1 MESKY
6 RYRGNEA
13 VNTGK
18 PVPKEYWNAKRNGN
32 AQEMKRILGGA
43 GFKAQKDD
51 GGNWMIYQKSEKK
64 LENPDIADTYNTVL
78 KMASKRS
85 LVDAVLKA
93 TGGSCEFTQDIEDMA
108 ATADTYA
115 ETSYGD
121 SDYSAQIEDEGLA
134 NFRASMDKMHGDCPE
149 AYDDTMQKLGYASIE
164 AVPAA
169 ERQKVYRKVYNGLCA
184 YFSAR
189 KSAQQEAGEVNGE
202 VENG

>member
-1 MESKY
+1 MEALQE
-6 RYRGNEA
+6 G
-13 VNTGK
+13 
-18 PVPKEYWNAKRNGN
+18 AKT
-32 AQEMKRILGGA
+32 
-43 GFKAQKDD
+43 
-51 GGNWMIYQKSEKK
+51 
-64 LENPDIADTYNTVL
+64 ENPDIADTYNTVL

-85 LVDAVLKA
+85 LIDATLKA

-108 ATADTYA
+108 ANAD
-115 ETSYGD
+115 TSYGD
-121 SDYSAQIEDEGLA
+121 SDYSAQIEDEGLE
-134 NFRASMDKMHGDCPE
+134 NFRTSMDKMHSDCPE

-184 YFSAR
+184 YLSAR